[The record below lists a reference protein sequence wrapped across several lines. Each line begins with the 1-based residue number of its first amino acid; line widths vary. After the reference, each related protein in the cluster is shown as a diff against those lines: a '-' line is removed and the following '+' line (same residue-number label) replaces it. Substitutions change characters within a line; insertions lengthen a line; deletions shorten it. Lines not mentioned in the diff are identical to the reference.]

1 MAVAAADPVRGAA
14 VRPVGRLAAAV
25 SELAGEDLARVD
37 AASVGDS
44 LVEIRRQCN
53 RLEAEFARRLRR
65 FGELGGPRAA
75 GAVNSAAWAR
85 RHCNMSGVAAA
96 SRAEV
101 ASSLDSLPR
110 ASALLATGEIGIEH
124 AAAMARAVT
133 QLGPEA
139 IRHVEAALIDAA
151 LRTDPG
157 RFWHT
162 VRQLRHCADPG
173 GSGAAAELVHTRRFL
188 RLSPGPDGGVSL
200 EGLLDAASGAQ
211 LCTVIDRFAVP
222 TGDDPRSSEQRRAD
236 ALVEMARRASGGG
249 GRRLNGCQLTVTVP
263 LATLRREPGTPGG
276 ETTWG
281 VPLGAETVRRLACD
295 SARTVVAVAEDGT
308 MSVGRTS
315 RVITRAMRR
324 ALEIRDRGCRFPGCT
339 RPPSWTE
346 AHHLGVHW
354 ADGGETSLANMALLC
369 EFHHHLAHE
378 GGWTLRWGSGG
389 TVEAIPP

>member
-1 MAVAAADPVRGAA
+1 MAVAATDLVRGAA
-14 VRPVGRLAAAV
+14 VPPVGRLAVAV
-25 SELAGEDLARVD
+25 SDLAGEDLARADV
-37 AASVGDS
+37 SSLGDS

-75 GAVNSAAWAR
+75 GAANPAEWAR
-85 RHCNMSGVAAA
+85 QHCNLSGAAAA

-101 ASSLDSLPR
+101 ACSLEVLPR
-110 ASALLATGEIGIEH
+110 ASALLAAGDIGVEH
-124 AAAMARAVT
+124 AAAMARAVK
-133 QLGPEA
+133 QLGPQA
-139 IRHVEAALIDAA
+139 IRHVEAVLIDAA
-151 LRTDPG
+151 LRSDPG
-157 RFWHT
+157 RFWRT

-173 GSGAAAELVHTRRFL
+173 GSAAAAELVHARRFL
-188 RLSPGPDGGVSL
+188 RLSPSPDGGVSL

-211 LCTVIDRFAVP
+211 LCTVIDHFAAP
-222 TGDDPRSSEQRRAD
+222 SGDDPRSSEQRRAD
-236 ALVEMARRASGGG
+236 ALVEMARRAGGGG

-276 ETTWG
+276 ETAWG
-281 VPLGAETVRRLACD
+281 VPLGAETVRRLACE
-295 SARTVVAVAEDGT
+295 AVRTVVAVAEDGT

-315 RVITRAMRR
+315 RVVTRPMRR

-389 TVEAIPP
+389 AVEAIPP